1 MLKKSL
7 QENLADLKSKLGYGI
22 SYDVLIREFRIGHKD
37 AAMVFIDGL
46 VTDIATVRIIN
57 SLMRLSREDILP
69 NITDRLLSTTIEY
82 FEVDKASDFAKVV
95 DSILV
100 GVVALLVDGE
110 SEAILLDL
118 REYPGRQPA
127 EPDIE
132 RVSRGSRDG
141 FVETLVFN
149 TALLRRRIR
158 DPGLRI
164 EVFVVGT
171 RSKTETAVVYI
182 NDLAEP
188 KLVDTIKNRIRKIN
202 IDGIPMAEKSIE
214 EFIVDKKTWLIPFPT
229 VRYTERPDVAAVHL
243 LEGHVLVI
251 VDTSPSV
258 MILPATFFHH
268 IQHAEEYRNNIG
280 VGMYFRLVRIFGII
294 LSLVLPP
301 LWLAF
306 ALHPE
311 LLPEGLKFI
320 GAKETTAIPLFIQFV
335 LAEIGIDL
343 IRMAS
348 IHTPTA
354 MATALG
360 LIGAILLGEF
370 AVRVG
375 LFVPETIL
383 YVALAAVGTFATP
396 SLEFAHS
403 IRISR
408 IFVLLVTGIFGLPGL
423 VLSIALLLILLA
435 CLKSFE
441 VPYLWP
447 LVPLNL
453 RALMAVLIRQPL
465 PLKYR
470 RPEILHSSDPDSASD
485 R

>member
-1 MLKKSL
+1 MLKKRL
-7 QENLADLKSKLGYGI
+7 QENLADLKAKLGYGI
-22 SYDVLIREFRIGHKD
+22 TYDVIIREFKIGGKD
-37 AAMVFIDGL
+37 AAIIFIDGL
-46 VTDIATVRIIN
+46 VTDIATVRIIKA
-57 SLMRLSREDILP
+57 LMELSREDIVP
-69 NITDRLLSTTIEY
+69 NTIEKLLSTKIEY
-82 FEVDKASDFAKVV
+82 FEVERITSFDEVV
-95 DSILV
+95 DTILV
-100 GVVALLVDGE
+100 GAIPLLIDGE
-110 SEAILLDL
+110 QEAILLDL
-118 REYPGRQPA
+118 REYPGREPA

-149 TALLRRRIR
+149 TALLRRRVR

-164 EVFVVGT
+164 EVLKVGT

-182 NDLAEP
+182 NDLADP
-188 KLVDTIKNRIRKIN
+188 KLVSTIKDRISKID

-214 EFIVDKKTWLIPFPT
+214 EFVVDKATWLIPFPT

-243 LEGHVLVI
+243 FEGHVLVI

-268 IQHAEEYRNNIG
+268 IQHAEEYRNDVG
-280 VGMYFRLVRIFGII
+280 VGMYFKLVRIFGIL

-306 ALHPE
+306 ALRPE
-311 LLPEGLKFI
+311 LLPEGLQFI
-320 GAKETTAIPLFIQFV
+320 GPKEATPVPLFVQFV
-335 LAEIGIDL
+335 LAEVGIDL

-348 IHTPTA
+348 IHTPSP

-370 AVRVG
+370 AVKVG

-396 SLEFAHS
+396 SLEFAHA
-403 IRISR
+403 IRLSR
-408 IFVLLVTGIFGLPGL
+408 IFVLIVTGILGLPGL
-423 VLSIALLLILLA
+423 LGSMTLLLILLGM
-435 CLKSFE
+435 LKSFE

-447 LVPLNL
+447 LIPLNL
-453 RALMAVLIRQPL
+453 RALAAVFIRQPL
-465 PLKYR
+465 PLRHR
-470 RPEILHSSDPDSASD
+470 RPEVLHSPDPDSA
-485 R
+485 